1 MKRYL
6 FIRRN
11 VRLCCRCQASKAILE
26 SLLSIVGI
34 TIDMTNL
41 EKRAKDTEMLIQTV
55 EQQVS
60 GRALESQQPTTPGKG
75 AH

>member
-1 MKRYL
+1 
-6 FIRRN
+6 
-11 VRLCCRCQASKAILE
+11 LE

-60 GRALESQQPTTPGKG
+60 GRVLESQQPTTTPGKTATNTG
-75 AH
+75 YIS

>member
-1 MKRYL
+1 
-6 FIRRN
+6 
-11 VRLCCRCQASKAILE
+11 LE

-60 GRALESQQPTTPGKG
+60 GRALESQQPTTPGKAAANTG
-75 AH
+75 YIS